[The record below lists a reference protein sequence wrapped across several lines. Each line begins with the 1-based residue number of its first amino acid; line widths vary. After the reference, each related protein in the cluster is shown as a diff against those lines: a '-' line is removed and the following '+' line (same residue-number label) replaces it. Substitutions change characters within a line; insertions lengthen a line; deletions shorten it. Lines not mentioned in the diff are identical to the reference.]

1 MVWYGMVWY
10 GMVWYGM
17 VWYGMVWYGM
27 YDAPVVEARRALYGW
42 YATAFTQSSPS
53 FLQDTSS
60 NVVASYIRILKE
72 IKS

>member
-17 VWYGMVWYGM
+17 VC

-42 YATAFTQSSPS
+42 NATAFTQSSPS
-53 FLQDTSS
+53 FLQETSS
-60 NVVASYIRILKE
+60 KVFASYIRILKE
-72 IKS
+72 ITW